1 MRKPKQRRPAPGTV
15 LGLLALMVAI
25 GGTAHAATSHS
36 PTKTIVIRRG
46 QIAKGAVTA
55 GALAKAAV
63 HANALAKSSV
73 HSKALANGAVGPRTL
88 ATAAVGAA
96 ALAPDAVGAG
106 ALAPGAVYG
115 GALGEVTTHSAPIAD
130 LDGVAHNGE
139 WTSSNTVAATC
150 AVGERILSGGVVFT
164 NPGDREVA
172 IIESVPFANDTAQ
185 GWVGQIT
192 SDSGG
197 TAAAEV
203 QALCL
208 K

>member
-1 MRKPKQRRPAPGTV
+1 MRKPKQKRPAPGTV

-25 GGTAHAATSHS
+25 GGTADAATSHS

-63 HANALAKSSV
+63 HANALAKDSV

-115 GALGEVTTHSAPIAD
+115 GALGEVTTHSAPIID
-130 LDGVAHNGE
+130 LDAAPENPV

-172 IIESVPFANDTAQ
+172 IIQSTPFSNGTAQ

-197 TAAAEV
+197 TATAEV
-203 QALCL
+203 EALCL

>member
-1 MRKPKQRRPAPGTV
+1 MRKPKQKRPAPGTV
-15 LGLLALMVAI
+15 LGLLAMMVAI
-25 GGTAHAATSHS
+25 GGTADAATNHS
-36 PTKTIVIRRG
+36 STKTIVIRRG
-46 QIAKGAVTA
+46 EIAKGAVTS
-55 GALAKAAV
+55 GTLAKGAV
-63 HANALAKSSV
+63 HPKAIAKNSV

-88 ATAAVGAA
+88 AGGAVGAA
-96 ALAPDAVGAG
+96 ALAPDAVSAP

-115 GALGEVTTHSAPIAD
+115 GALGEVTVHSAPIAD

-139 WTSSNTVAATC
+139 WTSSNTVAASC
-150 AVGERILSGGVVFT
+150 GLGERILSGGVVFT

-172 IIESVPFANDTAQ
+172 IIESVPFANGTAQ

-197 TAAAEV
+197 SATAEV